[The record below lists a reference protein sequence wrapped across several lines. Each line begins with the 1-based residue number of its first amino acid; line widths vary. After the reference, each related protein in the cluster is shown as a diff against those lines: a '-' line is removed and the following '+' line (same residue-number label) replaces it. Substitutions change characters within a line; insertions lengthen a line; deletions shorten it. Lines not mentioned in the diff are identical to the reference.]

1 MDRDLEQCPRGRGG
15 GDVKVIVI
23 SEDHLNLIIDNVT
36 RVLSERLAEDKR
48 LGDDLPRTVN
58 YYLQALKN
66 EIVESH

>member
-1 MDRDLEQCPRGRGG
+1 M
-15 GDVKVIVI
+15 KVIVI
-23 SEDHLNLIIDNVT
+23 SEDHLNLIIDNAI
-36 RVLSERLAEDKR
+36 RVLSERLAADQR